1 MILFLLVFHDH
12 NAYTV
17 AKVPLFKVNTIIKRV
32 YNVFNVSQFN
42 QKNPILPSWAW
53 KYTTLPSSLTMYV
66 SLPSSLTMYV
76 SQRQTVSP
84 VAPLVL

>member
-42 QKNPILPSWAW
+42 QKNPILPS
-53 KYTTLPSSLTMYV
+53 
-66 SLPSSLTMYV
+66 
-76 SQRQTVSP
+76 
-84 VAPLVL
+84 